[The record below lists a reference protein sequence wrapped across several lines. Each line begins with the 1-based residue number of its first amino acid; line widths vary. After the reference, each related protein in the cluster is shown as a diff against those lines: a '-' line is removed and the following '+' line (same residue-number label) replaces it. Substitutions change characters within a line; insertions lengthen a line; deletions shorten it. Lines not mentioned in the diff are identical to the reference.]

1 MLVKIGENR
10 WKSKCSL
17 CRVLSLS
24 HFLHF
29 NCSSFLHL
37 NAFWNNLLNLF
48 ELPHNPAGFS
58 SDAWQRTRSQG
69 IGAINNIQMWRTAV
83 NTRNTHNKNA
93 NKTENLHSSFTQQAQ
108 PAWIFSP
115 YIHRLLFCCVLSPLL
130 WWFVR
135 ISFIC
140 SAECCCSRAV
150 STLSHTDTNTHTGT
164 KTRR

>member
-24 HFLHF
+24 HFLHLIAPHF
-29 NCSSFLHL
+29 SIKMHFRIIYWTYSSFLIIQPDFPVMLDNVH
-37 NAFWNNLLNLF
+37 A
-48 ELPHNPAGFS
+48 
-58 SDAWQRTRSQG
+58 QG

-140 SAECCCSRAV
+140 SAECCCSKAV